1 MGGVTGRRPVAAV
14 AALVLA
20 LEAVGF
26 VLVNIF
32 LGMVVDK
39 QEMSLAG
46 LEPRATTVSAVIAGA
61 VLGAYLLSCGG
72 VLLRAAIRDTAPA
85 GFFRI
90 LLISCAVLHGVLG
103 AFSVGLVG
111 WLAFAFMMVVLA
123 LLVWSLVAYGDGART
138 SQAQDPSKDGPAQSN
153 GGAGNG
159 GASGGGSTGAGG
171 SAPDGLP
178 A

>member
-46 LEPRATTVSAVIAGA
+46 LEPRATTVSAVVAGA
-61 VLGAYLLSCGG
+61 VLGAYLLLCGG
-72 VLLRAAIRDTAPA
+72 VLLRAAIRDTSPA

-111 WLAFAFMMVVLA
+111 WLAFVFMMTVLA
-123 LLVWSLVAYGDGART
+123 LLVGSLVAYGDNPRASAAQGA
-138 SQAQDPSKDGPAQSN
+138 SKDGPAP
-153 GGAGNG
+153 GGNG
-159 GASGGGSTGAGG
+159 GSGGGGSAGSGG